1 MRFTFK
7 CKERRIFCFLLSS
20 IWASKNSV
28 SALLLMVAASII
40 SPACNFSPSFNK
52 VSFPSAELKYVK
64 ITFDVFIYYKLS
76 HLKTIFTVSASAMMW
91 DFSLPKKSPWV
102 MWATWV
108 LLSLAQGF
116 IPGDLFTCF
125 LAISLTGLAHLL
137 SEFPSLS
144 TGLTALPRILPYLA
158 LTCFSSSV
166 AGLWLKSGT

>member
-1 MRFTFK
+1 MTVQRTSQNNMY
-7 CKERRIFCFLLSS
+7 EY
-20 IWASKNSV
+20 
-28 SALLLMVAASII
+28 
-40 SPACNFSPSFNK
+40 P
-52 VSFPSAELKYVK
+52 Y
-64 ITFDVFIYYKLS
+64 
-76 HLKTIFTVSASAMMW
+76 LKTIFTVSAPVMIC

-137 SEFPSLS
+137 SEFPSLN
-144 TGLTALPRILPYLA
+144 TGFTALPRILPYLA

-166 AGLWLKSGT
+166 AGLWL